1 MDDRAMAWKERP
13 VDYVATL
20 GATATYGSHV
30 IFAFRFPDNDTEV
43 ISAHRA
49 GSGEV
54 YSHVFRLTLPVRP
67 FNVRGVWPI
76 QDLHNSRPCCS
87 AAFFAV
93 KDRPFNAF
101 HFNNRA
107 EAACTEDR
115 VLRVM
120 LPRTARQ
127 LLLRFNQA
135 GDDEAVF
142 LTASYFFRNCLILDR
157 NP

>member
-13 VDYVATL
+13 VDFVFTL
-20 GATATYGSHV
+20 GAAAVNGLHV
-30 IFAFRFPDNDTEV
+30 VFAFWFRDHDTEV
-43 ISAHRA
+43 ISAPRA
-49 GSGEV
+49 RSGKV
-54 YSHVFRLTLPVRP
+54 YSHAFRLTLPVRP

-115 VLRVM
+115 VLRLM

-135 GDDEAVF
+135 GDDEA
-142 LTASYFFRNCLILDR
+142 FF
-157 NP
+157 